1 MNDRKLELMFVG
13 VWVLLLFSLFDF
25 THCLLTYDVITYHNS
40 LSYRIIT
47 ALVPIFFVV
56 GVIVKIIKR
65 ERSFGDILFS
75 MYAPL
80 FLWAFT
86 MALALPLSLVFTAIC
101 KGIIVLGMLSGG

>member
-1 MNDRKLELMFVG
+1 MKDRKLELMFVG

-47 ALVPIFFVV
+47 ALVPVFFIV
-56 GVIVKIIKR
+56 GVIVKMIRWEK
-65 ERSFGDILFS
+65 SFGDIQFS

-80 FLWAFT
+80 LFCAFT
-86 MALALPLSLVFTAIC
+86 MALALPLSLVFTAVC
-101 KGIIVLGMLSGG
+101 KGMIMLGML